1 VPRRHPEPTNVS
13 YITGNIRDL
22 PDSSAATRW
31 AGKADLVFNRLL
43 VLGMRDWPGY
53 VKEAAALVRPGGYV
67 EMQDIV
73 MSIWKRT
80 VTAGS
85 VTDVDLGREYTRAMA
100 AAAEARGMDI
110 ACGEKLA
117 GWMKDAGLEIVEE
130 RVFPFP
136 VGDWMAKEAPE
147 TLDMGMLFAEVTL
160 PAMAPALKMM
170 CGNTHNAEEIARLQA
185 EIMYDLAEENRYGKF
200 AKYHVVVGR
209 KAV

>member
-1 VPRRHPEPTNVS
+1 MPQRNPEPTNVS
-13 YITGNIRDL
+13 YVIGDIRSL
-22 PDSSAATRW
+22 QERTRW

-53 VKEAAALVRPGGYV
+53 IKEVAALLRPGGYV
-67 EMQDIV
+67 EMQDMV
-73 MSIWKRT
+73 MSLLQRT
-80 VTAGS
+80 VSTDGS
-85 VTDVDLGREYTRAMA
+85 VRDIDLARNYWRVMSTA
-100 AAAEARGMDI
+100 AKERGMDLR
-110 ACGEKLA
+110 CGEKLA